1 MRMTITRWFL
11 WGAGLAVVASIAGT
25 VLMPKWFDGA
35 QADTT
40 AAAPAQAIP
49 VSVAVVEPRDVTV
62 WQEFS
67 GRLEAVDRV
76 ELRSRVAGAI
86 RSVHFRE
93 GALVEKGDLLVA
105 IDPAPFEAAVAQAE
119 AVVSAAEARVEL
131 TKLELERGRR
141 LAASRTVSQSDL
153 DQRLSAHHEAEA
165 SLRSAKAALQ
175 SARLDL
181 GYTDIRAPIS
191 GRVGQLEITAGNLVA
206 AGAGSPIL
214 TRLVSVDPIYASF
227 NIDERFVTLALSQLP
242 ATETGAPAVEQIPV
256 QISTA
261 DENATPIKGHLQLI
275 DNEIDTASGTVR
287 ARAVIDNAG
296 GRLIPGQFVRV
307 RVGQPRP
314 ERQLMISERA
324 VGTDQDK
331 KFVLVVDAANTLAY
345 RQVTLGPSTEGM
357 RIVESGLE
365 AGERIVVNGLQR
377 VRPGVLVEPQV
388 ATAEPTEQTIAEADG
403 SKR

>member
-1 MRMTITRWFL
+1 MKMSITRWLL

-40 AAAPAQAIP
+40 AAAPAQAVP

-86 RSVHFRE
+86 QSVHFRE

-206 AGAGSPIL
+206 AGAGSPVL
-214 TRLVSVDPIYASF
+214 ARLVSVDPIYAGF
-227 NIDERFVTLALSQLP
+227 NIEERFVTRALSQLP
-242 ATETGAPAVEQIPV
+242 TTETGAPAVEQIPV

-261 DENATPIKGHLQLI
+261 DENATPIKGRLQLI

-287 ARAVIDNAG
+287 ARAVIDNPD

-377 VRPGVLVEPQV
+377 VRPGALVEPQV
-388 ATAEPTEQTIAEADG
+388 ATAETTEQTMAEADG